1 MLQKRIAE
9 HESDQSFEALRLKVE
24 KADMERRR
32 KEEMERL
39 AAERQGRLQNH
50 GTDQQLGYLSFK
62 LL

>member
-1 MLQKRIAE
+1 
-9 HESDQSFEALRLKVE
+9 
-24 KADMERRR
+24 MERRR

-62 LL
+62 LLWVQNEDISYD